1 MKKSLIILS
10 GVMGICSS
18 IFLVF
23 ANQSVNVSAIVGA
36 INHAPVIL
44 SVTPSSDPKLLGT
57 NKIQNYTIYFRDDE
71 KDTITYTITPVSGY
85 TNPISGTIN
94 PADYDGA
101 DGAYI
106 NFTYLSPSAVPAPNP
121 TTVTVT
127 LNDGSN
133 LVNKDIRLYI
143 Y

>member
-10 GVMGICSS
+10 GFVGILSS

-36 INHAPVIL
+36 INHAPVVL
-44 SVTPSSDPKLLGT
+44 SVTPSSNPKLLGT
-57 NKIQNYTIYFRDDE
+57 NKIQNYTLYFRDDE
-71 KDTITYTITPVSGY
+71 NDTVTYTITPVSGY
-85 TNPISGTIN
+85 TNPISGAIN

-101 DGAYI
+101 NGAYI
-106 NFTYLSPSAVPAPNP
+106 NFTYLSASAVPAPNP

>member
-10 GVMGICSS
+10 GFVGILSS

-36 INHAPVIL
+36 INHAPVVL
-44 SVTPSSDPKLLGT
+44 SVTPSSDPKLLGRD
-57 NKIQNYTIYFRDDE
+57 KVQNYTLYFRDDE
-71 KDTITYTITPVSGY
+71 NDTVTYTVTPVSGY
-85 TNPISGTIN
+85 TNPISGTVN
-94 PADYDGA
+94 PADYDGS

-106 NFTYLSPSAVPAPNP
+106 NFTYLSASAVPAPNP

>member
-10 GVMGICSS
+10 GFVGILSS
-18 IFLVF
+18 VFFVF

-44 SVTPSSDPKLLGT
+44 SVTPSSNPKLLGT
-57 NKIQNYTIYFRDDE
+57 NKIQNYTLYFRDDE
-71 KDTITYTITPVSGY
+71 QDTITYTITPVSGY
-85 TNPISGTIN
+85 TNPISGTVN
-94 PADYDGA
+94 PADYDGS

-106 NFTYLSPSAVPAPNP
+106 NFTYLSPSVVPAPNP
-121 TTVTVT
+121 TTVTIT
-127 LNDGSN
+127 FNDGSN
-133 LVNKDIRLYI
+133 LVNKDVRLYI

>member
-10 GVMGICSS
+10 GFVGILSS
-18 IFLVF
+18 VFFVF
-23 ANQSVNVSAIVGA
+23 ANQSVTVTAIVGA

-44 SVTPSSDPKLLGT
+44 SVTPSSDPKLLGR
-57 NKIQNYTIYFRDDE
+57 NKIQNYTLYFRDDE
-71 KDTITYTITPVSGY
+71 QDAITYTITPVSGY
-85 TNPISGTIN
+85 TNPISGTVN
-94 PADYDGA
+94 PTDYDGS

-106 NFTYLSPSAVPAPNP
+106 NFTYLSPSTTPAPNP

-133 LVNKDIRLYI
+133 LVNKDVRLYI